1 MWKILLQE
9 FWNDL
14 KTQKTRAFLTMFAIT
29 WGTISVVLLLAF
41 GEGLGQTMREG
52 FLGAGQRIF
61 MVYGGETSQP
71 FEGLPKGRRI
81 RLTEEDL
88 TLLRRSIPE
97 IDMASV
103 SYGRWGSQL
112 RVGQTKTN
120 TYMEGVDPDFE
131 EMRTL
136 YPAMGG
142 RFINSKDV
150 EERRRV
156 VFLGNELAARL
167 FGSPDP
173 DASVG
178 NQVLI
183 DGLPFTVVGVMQEK
197 LQTSMNN
204 GPDADRAII
213 PYSTFRA
220 IYGHR
225 YVDHMVV
232 RPREISQAVAVR
244 DQIYEVLGRR
254 HKFDP
259 SDERAVG
266 IWDFIEQEQQMSMV
280 FLGIQI
286 FLGIV
291 GGLTLLLAGVGVANI
306 MYVTVRERTREFG
319 VKLALGARKYHIKLQ
334 VIFEALLIALTGGA
348 IGLAF
353 SALVVLAVDSIPNK
367 EGAMEFLANPV
378 LSGPIALITVGVL
391 AFIGL
396 TAGYFPARKAAK
408 LDPVE
413 SLRFE

>member
-14 KTQKTRAFLTMFAIT
+14 RTQKTRAFLTMFAIT

-61 MVYGGETSQP
+61 MVYGGETSKP
-71 FEGLPKGRRI
+71 YEGLPKGRRI
-81 RLTEEDL
+81 RFTEEDL
-88 TLLRRSIPE
+88 TLLQRSIPE
-97 IDMASV
+97 IDLASV
-103 SYGRWGSQL
+103 SYGRWGTQL
-112 RVGQTKTN
+112 RVGPTKTN
-120 TYMEGVDPDFE
+120 SYMEGVNPAFE

-136 YPAMGG
+136 YPALGG

-150 EERRRV
+150 EQRRRV
-156 VFLGNELAARL
+156 VFLGNDLAARL

-173 DASVG
+173 QASVG
-178 NQVLI
+178 RQVLI

-244 DQIYEVLGRR
+244 RQIYEVLGRR
-254 HKFDP
+254 HQFDP
-259 SDERAVG
+259 TDERAVG

-286 FLGIV
+286 FLGVV

-319 VKLALGARKYHIKLQ
+319 VKRALGARTHHIKLQ
-334 VIFEALLIALTGGA
+334 VIFEALTIALSGGA

-353 SALVVLAVDSIPNK
+353 SALVVLAVGSIPDK

-378 LSGPIALITVGVL
+378 LSGPIALITVAVL
-391 AFIGL
+391 ALIGL
-396 TAGYFPARKAAK
+396 MAGYFPARKAAR